1 MGKAARLRQE
11 RRLARKPPPVGKRR
25 SSAEQARRLIAAAS
39 GGVIVVVAIAIA
51 VLLTTRSSPKPAP
64 PAPASVSDRDA
75 PASLVSAADAVG
87 FHPTTEPGVGEI
99 EGQPAADAQPPENQN
114 LLSVGSAAPAFTL
127 STPQG
132 QKVSLAGYRG
142 KAVLL
147 EFFATWCPH
156 CNAEAPHLRS
166 LYASLPKRKVAFVSV
181 NADGETA
188 PSVFAFHRYY
198 GLQYPALVDPSSQP
212 GSFDQQGAAGKVTT
226 SYRVEA
232 YPTFYVLDPQ
242 GRISWRSDG
251 EQPDALLRQQ
261 LLKAAAVG

>member
-1 MGKAARLRQE
+1 MGKAARLKEQ
-11 RRLARKPPPVGKRR
+11 RRAVPKPPPVGKQRP
-25 SSAEQARRLIAAAS
+25 ATENTRRLIWAAS
-39 GGVIVVVAIAIA
+39 GGLIVLVVIVVG
-51 VLLTTRSSPKPAP
+51 VLLATRSSPKAAP
-64 PAPASVSDRDA
+64 PAAASASDRNA

-87 FHPTTEPGVGEI
+87 FHPTTEPGVGEV
-99 EGQPAADAQPPENQN
+99 EGQPASAAQPPENQN
-114 LLSVGSAAPAFTL
+114 LLPVGSTAPAFTL

-132 QKVSLAGYRG
+132 QKVSLSDYRG

-156 CNAEAPHLRS
+156 CNAEAPHLHD
-166 LYASLPKRKVAFVSV
+166 LYASLRNKKVAFVSV

-226 SYRVEA
+226 SYEVEA

-242 GRISWRSDG
+242 GRITWRSDA

-261 LLKAAAVG
+261 LLKAARGG